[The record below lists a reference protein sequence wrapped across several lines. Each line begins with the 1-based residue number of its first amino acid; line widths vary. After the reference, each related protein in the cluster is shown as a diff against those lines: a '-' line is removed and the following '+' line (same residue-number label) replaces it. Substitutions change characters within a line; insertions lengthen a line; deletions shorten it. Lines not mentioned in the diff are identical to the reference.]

1 MFFHSQDQFPDDAN
15 RRSSLTIGVARL
27 RIKKVIGTDVISMQP
42 DVLLPS
48 GGRCVFLLSWLF
60 FMAFLPVSALAEAG
74 PEAGPSAVSAGLDG
88 VTVPES
94 ELRSQL
100 DDVRSELRDNLRA
113 LHQLEFQLQ
122 QSGRAQELVA
132 EIKPIRRALGELYD
146 QLDQVPERTDELD
159 PQVQALRRELNEKE
173 AQLLGQMNQSEDYR
187 ALSSR
192 AAELRE
198 QLKSIL
204 LALPSSQTEDNAEK
218 P

>member
-1 MFFHSQDQFPDDAN
+1 M
-15 RRSSLTIGVARL
+15 
-27 RIKKVIGTDVISMQP
+27 
-42 DVLLPS
+42 
-48 GGRCVFLLSWLF
+48 FLLSWLF